1 MAIGMILVKEAE
13 SNQLD
18 IKVTKALNILGS
30 AYYEME

>member
-18 IKVTKALNILGS
+18 IKVSKALNILDS
-30 AYYEME
+30 AYYDMG